1 MKKQKNK
8 QGIKA
13 SKLAKAENKLKKQA
27 EQIITVKNAEGEPDT
42 EAKILI
48 QNKIN
53 YTPKVSVI
61 IPVYNVEEYLR
72 ECLDSVINQTL
83 KEIEIICVDDGSTDN
98 SLEILKE
105 YAKKDN
111 RISILIQ
118 KNSGSGKSRNNGIN
132 NSKGEFIAFMDSDD
146 FYPSRHTLENMYTKA
161 CKYNVNI
168 CGGSLNQLKEG
179 KIITDPKL
187 IEDGYTFV
195 KEGII
200 SYKDYQF
207 DYGYWRFIYKRQFL
221 RENQLYFP
229 DYLRGQD
236 PPFFI
241 KAMAIAQ
248 QFYALAEATYVYRVS
263 YKKIQWTKRKVQDV
277 AKGLMDCLNLAE
289 TQNYDE
295 LYFRLSKRAINPYI
309 SNIFKLFI
317 EEEDTKKLLCCMI
330 NNLNYHK
337 IYMINPN
344 YQLPDFYQQF
354 LETKKVS
361 IIIPVYNTASYLREC
376 LDSVINQTLKEI
388 EIICVN
394 DGSTD
399 NSLDIL
405 KEYAAKDKRIKIIN
419 QKNGGLG
426 NARNNGV
433 KEAIAPYIFFVDSDD
448 WLDLTCLEK
457 LFNKIIS
464 TKTDMC
470 IYGLQKYDEINDRY
484 IVDKYFD
491 ISCYDMRRND
501 VCDYKEISSVVF
513 RRFGAVMK
521 LYNKN
526 FFMNNKLF
534 FEEKVLFEDVFTHV
548 KAILQAKK
556 ISFINENLYFYRVNR
571 IGSIMNISRGEKNIF
586 DIFTAIECVEK
597 FLIDKNIDKFLQKEY
612 ISFVDEQIAFHQKRI
627 IDIKLKR
634 EFNKKIMEFK
644 EKSHLY
650 HKVSIIIPVYNTA
663 EFLPQCLDSVINQTL
678 KEIEIICVDD
688 GSTDNSLEI
697 LKEYAKKDER
707 IIVITQTNQKQGAA
721 RNKGLKIAKGEYIQF
736 VDSDDYI
743 VPDACQKLYDKC
755 NRLNLDMINFEGIN
769 FDKNKQEQLKGQ
781 TIFYISPKEEK
792 EVYSGSDLEKIK
804 EFIPVSACRFFYKKQ
819 FLMDNNILFPEKIY
833 FEDNYFVLKAVILVQ
848 RYGILREKLYYR
860 RVHKASTTQN
870 WNKHFSDYIKIVL
883 KINELFKHYNNI
895 EDFSRKKIKMYTDS
909 VIRKYNSFTPQDKKK
924 YEKEMHVFMHE
935 LGIKE
940 NNRLKKEL
948 YKQELQTWYQRVTG
962 KYLNLDNPRTFNEK
976 IQWLKLYDSTPIKT
990 RLADKYLVRDWVKE
1004 KIGEQYLIP
1013 LLGVYDKFEEIDF
1026 EKLPNQFVIKC
1037 NHGCAYNII
1046 VRDKTK
1052 LDLAEVKEKLNK
1064 WMSENFAFKAG
1075 YELHYRDIKPKIII
1089 EKYMENKGSQ
1099 NLYDYKFW
1107 CFNSE
1112 VKYMQFRDDFS
1123 ANLKMVF
1130 YDLNWKKQP
1139 FYYDHPL
1146 YDKELEKPD
1155 NFQDMINIAKKLC
1168 QGFAFVCVDMYRLND
1183 GTIYFGEMTFTRST
1197 GAAHWNNEKY
1207 NKTLGDMI
1215 KLPKMAYNINTGEYY
1230 KSPKRSKIKPYLLLP
1245 YNLCQKAY
1253 WNYKEKKIK
1262 KKNIQK
1268 QLFNSRIDIK
1278 NFGNENNA
1286 VEITTSA
1293 KVSQP
1298 MWFTNEQGQGQVVE
1312 SNKKIQNITIK
1323 AIQDGNL
1330 CFDFRGQDKRFERVR
1345 FPVWAD
1351 YKSIKIDGKEILSA
1365 PIATWHDK
1373 PFRYEMPVKDG
1384 QIVKVEVVQ
1393 QYHQYSKDELKDVIL
1408 KLNPNSEY
1416 IKENI
1421 EKLTNKIYKKITVNN
1436 TTIKSSPQT
1445 TLFAKVKQNVQE
1457 KIKLWQDKLSF
1468 AHKIAPIMEMMQKNQ
1483 AQTLQ
1488 ILQEIQTKNVNL
1500 ENKNNELKKEIEVLK
1515 GFFSTQLTDFK
1526 KQQEERSKQLLA
1538 TGDRLSAE
1546 LQRATA
1552 ELQSAEQSQTSEIKA
1567 TLSEFIAQLA
1577 VTENKLSTELQRT
1590 TAELQSAEQSQA
1602 SEIKAT
1608 LSDFIAQL
1616 SVTENKL
1623 STELQRATEE
1633 LQNSGISEISEI
1645 KTYCADFAHQ
1655 LGNTEVKLLNEL
1667 NTQRETSQLNK
1678 NNIMAGINQTEQ
1690 SLQIQI
1696 AKFRELAQ
1704 EQQTVLDRVQERL
1717 EDLSALKE
1725 IDFAQKSELSVLSQD
1740 IEKQKSQLLEKVQ
1753 NLQNKAHLQYQE
1765 LNFADLLHDSTQ
1777 NSPWLKDKN
1786 FALYGGAANYS
1797 FIYTLFRILDNI
1809 KPMHILEMGLGQTSM
1824 VTTQYIK
1831 NNKPEADLDIIENDQ
1846 SWIKIYEPKLAKSQ
1860 NIKLHQCDIEF
1871 FDYEGEQNRKYKELD
1886 KIAGDKKYN
1895 LIIVDG
1901 PFGGAQKLPRS
1912 NIVELV
1918 EHNLAQDFI
1927 IMFDDAERAGE
1938 QNTIAQTKAKLT
1950 SLGIK
1955 FGTQQRNALKSQILI
1970 FSKSCEFAKYL

>member
-8 QGIKA
+8 QAIKA

-27 EQIITVKNAEGEPDT
+27 EQIITVKNAEGDPDT
-42 EAKILI
+42 QAKILI

-61 IPVYNVEEYLR
+61 IPVYNVEAYLR

-111 RISILIQ
+111 RISVLTQ
-118 KNSGSGKSRNNGIN
+118 ENS
-132 NSKGEFIAFMDSDD
+132 
-146 FYPSRHTLENMYTKA
+146 ENMYTKA

-187 IEDGYTFV
+187 IEDGYTFAT
-195 KEGII
+195 EGII

-707 IIVITQTNQKQGAA
+707 IIVITQKNQKQGAA
-721 RNKGLKIAKGEYIQF
+721 RNKGLSIAKGEYIQF

-743 VPDACQKLYDKC
+743 LPNTCEELYKKC
-755 NRLNLDMINFEGIN
+755 TNLNLDMLMFAGENFNSQTQKKEYTPYYN
-769 FDKNKQEQLKGQ
+769 FQYLPKNWSKE
-781 TIFYISPKEEK
+781 IFSYKDCSPFSFQMACSAALT
-792 EVYSGSDLEKIK
+792 VYKRYFLVNNDIK
-804 EFIPVSACRFFYKKQ
+804 
-819 FLMDNNILFPEKIY
+819 FPEKVY
-833 FEDNYFVLKAVILVQ
+833 FEDNLFFIKSLFNAQ
-848 RYGILREKLYYR
+848 RISIDKTQYYKR
-860 RVHKASTTQN
+860 RIHDNSTTQN
-870 WNKHFSDYIKIVL
+870 WNRHFSDYLKIIDEVLQYLKNIKIEN
-883 KINELFKHYNNI
+883 KIYLNYETSYLNVAINIYNKFKSKDKFRYYKQIKWLVEKYDMSKLTNIKCTSPAKANINFLYNLY
-895 EDFSRKKIKMYTDS
+895 KIKFLYRTD
-909 VIRKYNSFTPQDKKK
+909 V
-924 YEKEMHVFMHE
+924 
-935 LGIKE
+935 L
-940 NNRLKKEL
+940 
-948 YKQELQTWYQRVTG
+948 
-962 KYLNLDNPRTFNEK
+962 
-976 IQWLKLYDSTPIKT
+976 LKL
-990 RLADKYLVRDWVKE
+990 
-1004 KIGEQYLIP
+1004 Q
-1013 LLGVYDKFEEIDF
+1013 
-1026 EKLPNQFVIKC
+1026 
-1037 NHGCAYNII
+1037 
-1046 VRDKTK
+1046 
-1052 LDLAEVKEKLNK
+1052 
-1064 WMSENFAFKAG
+1064 
-1075 YELHYRDIKPKIII
+1075 
-1089 EKYMENKGSQ
+1089 
-1099 NLYDYKFW
+1099 
-1107 CFNSE
+1107 
-1112 VKYMQFRDDFS
+1112 S
-1123 ANLKMVF
+1123 A
-1130 YDLNWKKQP
+1130 
-1139 FYYDHPL
+1139 
-1146 YDKELEKPD
+1146 
-1155 NFQDMINIAKKLC
+1155 
-1168 QGFAFVCVDMYRLND
+1168 
-1183 GTIYFGEMTFTRST
+1183 
-1197 GAAHWNNEKY
+1197 
-1207 NKTLGDMI
+1207 
-1215 KLPKMAYNINTGEYY
+1215 
-1230 KSPKRSKIKPYLLLP
+1230 
-1245 YNLCQKAY
+1245 
-1253 WNYKEKKIK
+1253 
-1262 KKNIQK
+1262 
-1268 QLFNSRIDIK
+1268 RIDIK

-1312 SNKKIQNITIK
+1312 SSKKIQNITIK
-1323 AIQDGNL
+1323 AIQDGKL
-1330 CFDFRGQDKRFERVR
+1330 VLSFKGQDKRFEGIR
-1345 FPVWAD
+1345 FPLWVD
-1351 YKSIKIDGKEILSA
+1351 YKSIKINGKEQLTA
-1365 PIATWHDK
+1365 PVATWHDK
-1373 PFRYEMPVKDG
+1373 PYRFEMPVKDG
-1384 QIVKVEVVQ
+1384 QVVTVEVVQ
-1393 QYHQYSKDELKDVIL
+1393 QYHQYTKDELQDMIL
-1408 KLNPNSEY
+1408 KLNPNSDY
-1416 IKENI
+1416 IRQNI
-1421 EKLTNKIYKKITVNN
+1421 NRLTDKIYDKITV
-1436 TTIKSSPQT
+1436 KP
-1445 TLFAKVKQNVQE
+1445 AAPRVKKPKAASNQE
-1457 KIKLWQDKLSF
+1457 LLAS
-1468 AHKIAPIMEMMQKNQ
+1468 IAALNARIERLEQENRDRQ
-1483 AQTLQ
+1483 A
-1488 ILQEIQTKNVNL
+1488 
-1500 ENKNNELKKEIEVLK
+1500 
-1515 GFFSTQLTDFK
+1515 
-1526 KQQEERSKQLLA
+1526 QLLA
-1538 TGDRLSAE
+1538 A
-1546 LQRATA
+1546 
-1552 ELQSAEQSQTSEIKA
+1552 IN
-1567 TLSEFIAQLA
+1567 TL
-1577 VTENKLSTELQRT
+1577 K
-1590 TAELQSAEQSQA
+1590 
-1602 SEIKAT
+1602 
-1608 LSDFIAQL
+1608 
-1616 SVTENKL
+1616 
-1623 STELQRATEE
+1623 
-1633 LQNSGISEISEI
+1633 
-1645 KTYCADFAHQ
+1645 
-1655 LGNTEVKLLNEL
+1655 
-1667 NTQRETSQLNK
+1667 
-1678 NNIMAGINQTEQ
+1678 
-1690 SLQIQI
+1690 
-1696 AKFRELAQ
+1696 
-1704 EQQTVLDRVQERL
+1704 
-1717 EDLSALKE
+1717 
-1725 IDFAQKSELSVLSQD
+1725 KS
-1740 IEKQKSQLLEKVQ
+1740 
-1753 NLQNKAHLQYQE
+1753 
-1765 LNFADLLHDSTQ
+1765 
-1777 NSPWLKDKN
+1777 
-1786 FALYGGAANYS
+1786 
-1797 FIYTLFRILDNI
+1797 
-1809 KPMHILEMGLGQTSM
+1809 
-1824 VTTQYIK
+1824 
-1831 NNKPEADLDIIENDQ
+1831 
-1846 SWIKIYEPKLAKSQ
+1846 
-1860 NIKLHQCDIEF
+1860 
-1871 FDYEGEQNRKYKELD
+1871 
-1886 KIAGDKKYN
+1886 
-1895 LIIVDG
+1895 
-1901 PFGGAQKLPRS
+1901 
-1912 NIVELV
+1912 
-1918 EHNLAQDFI
+1918 
-1927 IMFDDAERAGE
+1927 
-1938 QNTIAQTKAKLT
+1938 
-1950 SLGIK
+1950 
-1955 FGTQQRNALKSQILI
+1955 
-1970 FSKSCEFAKYL
+1970 

>member
-13 SKLAKAENKLKKQA
+13 SKLAKAENRLKKQA
-27 EQIITVKNAEGEPDT
+27 EQIITVKNAEGDPDT

-53 YTPKVSVI
+53 YIPKVSVI

-72 ECLDSVINQTL
+72 ECLDSVVNQTL
-83 KEIEIICVDDGSTDN
+83 KEIEIICVDDGSTDS

-105 YAKKDN
+105 YAKNDN
-111 RISILIQ
+111 RISVLTQ
-118 KNSGSGKSRNNGIN
+118 ENSGSGKSRNNGIN
-132 NSKGEFIAFMDSDD
+132 NAKGEFIAFMDSDD
-146 FYPSRHTLENMYTKA
+146 FYPSHNTLENMYTKA

-187 IEDGYTFV
+187 FEEGYTFK
-195 KEGII
+195 KEGVIN
-200 SYKDYQF
+200 YQDYQF

-229 DYLRGQD
+229 DYLRCQD

-241 KAMAIAQ
+241 KAMAISQ
-248 QFYALAEATYVYRVS
+248 QFYALREATYVYRVS
-263 YKKIQWTKRKVQDV
+263 HKNIQWTERKAQDV

-295 LYFRLSKRAINPYI
+295 LYFRLSKRVINPYI

-317 EEEDTKKLLCCMI
+317 EEDDTKRLLCRMI
-330 NNLNYHK
+330 NNLNYQK

-344 YQLPDFYQQF
+344 YQLPDLYQKF

-361 IIIPVYNTASYLREC
+361 IIIPVYNTAPYLREC
-376 LDSVINQTLKEI
+376 LDSVINQSLKEI

-405 KEYAAKDKRIKIIN
+405 EEYAAKDKRIIIIN
-419 QKNGGLG
+419 QENQGLSCT
-426 NARNNGV
+426 RNN
-433 KEAIAPYIFFVDSDD
+433 A
-448 WLDLTCLEK
+448 
-457 LFNKIIS
+457 
-464 TKTDMC
+464 
-470 IYGLQKYDEINDRY
+470 
-484 IVDKYFD
+484 
-491 ISCYDMRRND
+491 
-501 VCDYKEISSVVF
+501 
-513 RRFGAVMK
+513 
-521 LYNKN
+521 
-526 FFMNNKLF
+526 
-534 FEEKVLFEDVFTHV
+534 
-548 KAILQAKK
+548 
-556 ISFINENLYFYRVNR
+556 
-571 IGSIMNISRGEKNIF
+571 
-586 DIFTAIECVEK
+586 
-597 FLIDKNIDKFLQKEY
+597 
-612 ISFVDEQIAFHQKRI
+612 
-627 IDIKLKR
+627 
-634 EFNKKIMEFK
+634 
-644 EKSHLY
+644 
-650 HKVSIIIPVYNTA
+650 
-663 EFLPQCLDSVINQTL
+663 
-678 KEIEIICVDD
+678 
-688 GSTDNSLEI
+688 
-697 LKEYAKKDER
+697 
-707 IIVITQTNQKQGAA
+707 
-721 RNKGLKIAKGEYIQF
+721 LKIAKGEYIQF
-736 VDSDDYI
+736 LDSDDYI
-743 VPDACQKLYDKC
+743 DLNTCADLYNKSI
-755 NRLNLDMINFEGIN
+755 RFNLDMVNFEGIN
-769 FDKNKQEQLKGQ
+769 FDENKQEQLKGQ
-781 TIFYISPKEEK
+781 TIFYISPNEEK
-792 EVYSGSDLEKIK
+792 TVYSGTDLEKIK
-804 EFIPVSACRFFYKKQ
+804 EFIPISACRFFYKRK
-819 FLMDNNILFPEKIY
+819 FIIDNKMLFPEHLC
-833 FEDNYFVLKAVILVQ
+833 FEDNYFVLKALLLVKN
-848 RYGILREKLYYR
+848 YGVLRKIYYYR
-860 RVHKASTTQN
+860 RIHKNSITQN
-870 WNKHFSDYIKIVL
+870 WSKHFSDYIKIVL
-883 KINELFKHYNNI
+883 KIDELFKQYGSKQN
-895 EDFSRKKIKMYTDS
+895 FSKKRMKIYKEN
-909 VIRKYNSFTPQDKKK
+909 VIAKYNSFNQSDQEKYKKEILEFK
-924 YEKEMHVFMHE
+924 QKMGLKEYSA
-935 LGIKE
+935 
-940 NNRLKKEL
+940 LKKEL

-962 KYLNLDNPRTFNEK
+962 KYLNLDNPCTFNEK

-1278 NFGNENNA
+1278 NFGNENN
-1286 VEITTSA
+1286 VVQITTSA
-1293 KVSQP
+1293 KVLKP
-1298 MWFTNEQGQGQVVE
+1298 AWFINAQGQGQVIE
-1312 SNKKIQNITIK
+1312 TNNKIQNITIK
-1323 AIQDGNL
+1323 AIQDGKL
-1330 CFDFRGQDKRFERVR
+1330 RLDFRGQDKRFEGVR

-1445 TLFAKVKQNVQE
+1445 TLFARVKQNVQE

-1483 AQTLQ
+1483 AQMLQ
-1488 ILQEIQTKNVNL
+1488 ILQEIQVKNVNL
-1500 ENKNNELKKEIEVLK
+1500 ENKNNELKKEIEILK
-1515 GFFSTQLTDFK
+1515 GAFNTQLSDFK
-1526 KQQEERSKQLLA
+1526 KQQDERSKQLLA

-1577 VTENKLSTELQRT
+1577 VTENKLSTELQHAT
-1590 TAELQSAEQSQA
+1590 EELQSAEQSQA

-1608 LSDFIAQL
+1608 LSEFIAQL
-1616 SVTENKL
+1616 AVTENKL
-1623 STELQRATEE
+1623 STELQRATSE
-1633 LQNSGISEISEI
+1633 LQNAGISDIGEIR
-1645 KTYCADFAHQ
+1645 KCCADFAHQ

-1667 NTQRETSQLNK
+1667 NNQRETSQQNK
-1678 NNIMAGINQTEQ
+1678 NNIIAGINQTEQ
-1690 SLQIQI
+1690 SLQTQV
-1696 AKFRELAQ
+1696 AKSQELVQ
-1704 EQQTVLDRVQERL
+1704 EQQTTLNRVQERL

-1725 IDFAQKSELSVLSQD
+1725 IDFAQKSEINVLSQD
-1740 IEKQKSQLLEKVQ
+1740 IEKQKFQLFEKVQ
-1753 NLQNKAHLQYQE
+1753 NLQHKAQLQYQE

-1786 FALYGGAANYS
+1786 FALYGAAANYS
-1797 FIYTLFRILDNI
+1797 FIYTLFRILDNVQ
-1809 KPMHILEMGLGQTSM
+1809 PTHILEMGLGQTSM
-1824 VTTQYIK
+1824 VTSQYIA
-1831 NNKPEADLDIIENDQ
+1831 NNKPEADLDIIENDE
-1846 SWIKIYEPKLAKSQ
+1846 SWIKVYEPKLAKSQ

-1871 FDYEGEQNRKYKELD
+1871 FDYEGEQSRKYKELN
-1886 KIAGDKKYN
+1886 KITGDKKYN

-1927 IMFDDAERAGE
+1927 IIFDDAERSGE
-1938 QNTIAQTKAKLT
+1938 QNTIARTKAKLT
-1950 SLGIK
+1950 ALGIE
-1955 FGTQQRNALKSQILI
+1955 FGIQQRNALKSQFLI